1 LPVESVEQAMT
12 ECEAALQNALKATS
26 SGRSLLSK
34 AMAEARRLAGEHA
47 AACMNDLNALQD
59 QLDASA
65 TDLKQGELRMADARR
80 ANGQRLAEHKLSC
93 LEAAA
98 EKLKGMLGE
107 LANEQL
113 ATLSPEEAM
122 KACEELVAVDGETC
136 KIMTS
141 TQDFL
146 AGLLKQAKSQGLQ
159 GGAAVA
165 EVSKTQA
172 RLRQRQVELS
182 RLSREVQE
190 RKQRAA
196 AQQLLQEVPPSIA
209 KLEAEV
215 QKAQKVAAPLLVAD
229 KSGLL
234 DELHAHAVIAGL
246 RTYTEKHSIDSSAL
260 FAQVTENETAVSMRE
275 LSTFLEALPTSEP
288 EGAFL
293 ASLSG
298 EQAALSLTKAAAR
311 TGSNSDDSMLSAEA
325 LKLLMQDR
333 FTCTERQ
340 PLADA
345 PEGGTEIGMLE
356 TGEVVEVVEQ
366 QELDGVV
373 RAKCVLARD
382 DSEGWATLC
391 AADKQVLKPSTS
403 VAPRLD
409 SICASVEALCRQCIE
424 AAAEAER
431 KVGEC
436 AGSAQAHPSL
446 ADVRSTLL
454 QLKMQVSVHRTKVE
468 QVRKRVAGTRD
479 SLLQQ
484 WEASREKSKD
494 SRNQS
499 LIDNRLADAVAAL
512 DTAEQAANK
521 LVVDTKAN
529 PALLKTEEGVAL
541 VKSTKEVVDAA
552 SKTCTEAKALADRFT
567 EEKGGTAGSN
577 RQQVLKIRVEM
588 MKILSRQTKV
598 EKRCKTAAEGIW

>member
-1 LPVESVEQAMT
+1 
-12 ECEAALQNALKATS
+12 
-26 SGRSLLSK
+26 
-34 AMAEARRLAGEHA
+34 
-47 AACMNDLNALQD
+47 
-59 QLDASA
+59 
-65 TDLKQGELRMADARR
+65 
-80 ANGQRLAEHKLSC
+80 
-93 LEAAA
+93 
-98 EKLKGMLGE
+98 MLGE

-113 ATLSPEEAM
+113 AKLSPEEAL
-122 KACEELVAVDGETC
+122 KACEELVTVDGEIC
-136 KIMTS
+136 KITS
-141 TQDFL
+141 SAQDFL

-159 GGAAVA
+159 GAAAVA

-172 RLRQRQVELS
+172 RLRQRQVELG
-182 RLSREVQE
+182 RLTREVQE

-209 KLEAEV
+209 RLETEM

-234 DELHAHAVIAGL
+234 DELHARAVITGL
-246 RTYTEKHSIDSSAL
+246 RIYMEKHSIDSSAL
-260 FAQVTENETAVSMRE
+260 LAQVTESETVSVQQ
-275 LSTFLEALPTSEP
+275 LSTFLEALPPSEP

-298 EQAALSLTKAAAR
+298 EQGALSLMKAAAR
-311 TGSNSDDSMLSAEA
+311 SGSNSDDSMLPAEA
-325 LKLLMQDR
+325 LKLLMQDH
-333 FTCTERQ
+333 FECMLRQ

-345 PEGGTEIGMLE
+345 AEGGAQIGTLE
-356 TGEVVEVVEQ
+356 VGEVVEVVEQ

-382 DSEGWATLC
+382 ESVGWATLC
-391 AADKQVLKPSTS
+391 ASGKQLLKPSTS
-403 VAPRLD
+403 GAPRLD
-409 SICASVEALCRQCIE
+409 SIFASVEALCRQCSE

-454 QLKMQVSVHRTKVE
+454 KLKMQVISHRTKVE
-468 QVRKRVAGTRD
+468 QVRKRVANTRD

-494 SRNQS
+494 SRSQQ
-499 LIDNRLADAVAAL
+499 LTDGRLADAITAL
-512 DTAEQAANK
+512 DAAEEAANK
-521 LVVDTKAN
+521 LLADLKAD
-529 PALLKTEEGVAL
+529 PSFLKTEEGVAL
-541 VKSTKEVVDAA
+541 VKSTKEVVDES
-552 SKTCTEAKALADRFT
+552 SKACSEAKALAERFA
-567 EEKGGTAGSN
+567 EEKGGTTGSN
-577 RQQVLKIRVEM
+577 RQQILKIRVEL

-598 EKRCKTAAEGIW
+598 EKRCRTAAEGLW